1 MLRRQVFVAPLV
13 AALAWTLPVTASA
26 QTKIGTTVGLSPLAE
41 GSHAGSL
48 VLGASVIQDEIVRTG
63 PVGALELQF
72 LDGTHLAL
80 DRSSSVKL
88 DKFVYS
94 VSKRGDQVVI
104 GLTKGAFRFATG
116 GLPKAAYRI
125 QTPLASIGVR
135 GTTLTI
141 VSQRNETRVYL
152 DEGGA
157 SVCSRRGGRA
167 CVDLDS
173 SSRGV
178 VVTAD
183 GRIARTNRPLRLSLA
198 CRQRGSSSLFCT
210 GLQRRASLGGSVPG
224 LPGSAPQVD
233 GRAQPPPQTPP
244 GPGPI
249 AQPPSNPPPSNP
261 PPSNPP
267 PSNPPPSNPPPS
279 NPPPSNSAGNPG
291 NGKQV
296 GSAGEQPGKGGF
308 GNDGV
313 RGRSGTNGN
322 GNSGNNG
329 NGKGNGGGRK
339 G

>member
-1 MLRRQVFVAPLV
+1 VDLSFRSVELLIRHAFVAPVV
-13 AALAWTLPVTASA
+13 AALAWTLSVTASA
-26 QTKIGTTVGLSPLAE
+26 QTRIGTTVGLSPLAE

-48 VLGASVIQDEIVRTG
+48 VLGASVIQDEVVRTG

-80 DRSSSVKL
+80 DKSSSVKL

-135 GTTLTI
+135 GTILTI

-157 SVCSRRGGRA
+157 TVCSRRGGRA
-167 CVDLDS
+167 CLDLDPS
-173 SSRGV
+173 SPGV
-178 VVTAD
+178 VVSAD
-183 GRIARTNRPLRLSLA
+183 GRIARTNERLRLSLA

-224 LPGSAPQVD
+224 LTGLSPQLHGRD
-233 GRAQPPPQTPP
+233 RAQQPPQTPP

-249 AQPPSNPPPSNP
+249 AQPPANPPPA
-261 PPSNPP
+261 
-267 PSNPPPSNPPPS
+267 
-279 NPPPSNSAGNPG
+279 NPPPSNSPPSNSGGNPG

-296 GSAGEQPGKGGF
+296 GSAGEQPGRGGF

-313 RGRSGTNGN
+313 TGRSGTNG
-322 GNSGNNG
+322 SGNNG
-329 NGKGNGGGRK
+329 NGNGGGKK

>member
-1 MLRRQVFVAPLV
+1 MPKFRSIEMPRRHAFVAPVV
-13 AALAWTLPVTASA
+13 ATLILTLSVAASA
-26 QTKIGTTVGLSPLAE
+26 QTRIGTTVGLSPLAE

-48 VLGASVIQDEIVRTG
+48 VLGASVIQDEVVRTG
-63 PVGALELQF
+63 PAGALELQF

-94 VSKRGDQVVI
+94 VSRRGDQVVI

-135 GTTLTI
+135 GTVLTI
-141 VSQRNETRVYL
+141 VSQRNETRVSL

-157 SVCSRRGGRA
+157 TVCSRRGARA
-167 CVDLDS
+167 CLDLDPS
-173 SSRGV
+173 SPSL
-178 VVTAD
+178 VVTRD
-183 GRIARTNRPLRLSLA
+183 GRIARTNERARVSLA
-198 CRQRGSSSLFCT
+198 CRQRGSSALFCT
-210 GLQRRASLGGSVPG
+210 GFQRASLGGSVPG
-224 LPGSAPQVD
+224 VPGLNGRIRAEAPPQNLPGPGAV
-233 GRAQPPPQTPP
+233 AQPPL
-244 GPGPI
+244 
-249 AQPPSNPPPSNP
+249 NPPPSNP

-267 PSNPPPSNPPPS
+267 PSNTR
-279 NPPPSNSAGNPG
+279 GNPG
-291 NGKQV
+291 NGRPV
-296 GSAGEQPGKGGF
+296 GSAGEQPGRGGF

-329 NGKGNGGGRK
+329 NGNGGGKK